1 MKLRINHHV
10 VLFISFNLLWLLQA
24 SITAAMHVPSN
35 ETDRL
40 ALLKFKQAI
49 KSDPQSVLSS
59 WNDSV
64 NMCNWVG
71 ITCSLRHQRVT
82 ALDLPQHNLRGF
94 ISPYIA
100 NLTFLSFIDL
110 SSNSFFGEIPQDI
123 GRLFRMRDLRL
134 SNNTLGG
141 VIPVSIV
148 KNCSNLEI
156 MNISKNK
163 LTGNFPKEIGFLAK
177 LVVISVGLNN
187 LTGEIPSTIGNLSSL
202 EIFVVSY
209 NNLVGH
215 IPNDVGHLKTLL
227 HFGIS
232 GNGFSGTIP
241 TSLYNITSIREI
253 SMASNKQLRGTLPDN
268 IGITL
273 PNLQF
278 LGLAI
283 NQFSGSI
290 PASLCNASKLQIFS
304 FSYNNFVG
312 PVPTNLGNLQQLW
325 WLDTSI
331 NNLGSNSSNDLD
343 FLRSLRNCSK
353 LKKLFLS
360 DNNFGGV
367 LPNSIANLSSQLNIL
382 VLGSNQLSGNIDGGI
397 FEKLINLIEF
407 DMEDNLFTGI
417 IPTSFGK
424 FPNMQT
430 MFLNGN
436 KLSGRIPSSLGNLTK
451 LFQLSLDNNNLE
463 GTIPPSLGNCQRL
476 QILDISQNKIFGAI
490 PHQVLR
496 LSSLSQILNLSR
508 NSLNGTLP
516 AEVGDLKNLNVMDLS
531 ENSLSGEIPPT
542 IGQCQI
548 LEYLYLQGNSFQ
560 GILPSSLASLKS
572 LQKLDLSRNNLS
584 GQIPKDLEKFPTFLY
599 LNLSYNN
606 LEGEMPK
613 NGVFGNASAIS
624 LIGNTKL
631 CGGVSTLKLPT
642 CPIKISKQG
651 NKNNFKMI
659 IAIVSVAMSFIM
671 LATFVVV
678 YWRRK
683 SINKSIS
690 AISMI
695 ENLPKVSYRRLYEA
709 TEGFS
714 PSNLIGSGGFS
725 SVYKGVL
732 DQERSVAV
740 KVLNLQQI
748 GASKSFITECNAL
761 RNIRHRNLVNILTCC
776 SSTDYNQNE
785 FKALVFEFMTNGS
798 LEKWLHPDTVSEN
811 QPRNLSLIERLNVA
825 IDVASA
831 LHYLHDQCET
841 TILHCD
847 IKPSNVLLDNYMV
860 GHLGDFGLSRLL
872 LTTNN
877 SSQAQSSTVGMM
889 GTIGYVCPEY
899 GVGGPASKEGD
910 VYSYGILL
918 LEMFTGKRTTDKI
931 FEEGLNLHTFVAN
944 ALPER
949 LLQIVDPNVVP
960 LSKVRETASMA
971 TEEETHN
978 NNGGISTKN
987 QSQMNG
993 NYVES
998 CLLSVLRIGVGCS
1011 FESPGDRL
1019 KMEVATRELHSTKK
1033 AFLVGLQSASE
1044 KNRSHFL

>member
-1 MKLRINHHV
+1 
-10 VLFISFNLLWLLQA
+10 
-24 SITAAMHVPSN
+24 MHVPSN
-35 ETDRL
+35 ATDRW

-49 KSDPQSVLSS
+49 ESDPQSVLSS

-82 ALDLPQHNLRGF
+82 ALNLTQRNLRGF

-100 NLTFLSFIDL
+100 NLTFLRSIFL
-110 SSNSFFGEIPQDI
+110 SNNSFFGEIPPDI
-123 GRLFRMRDLRL
+123 GRLFRLRVLRL

-141 VIPVSIV
+141 VIPVSLV
-148 KNCSNLEI
+148 MNCSNLEVI
-156 MNISKNK
+156 HISRNK
-163 LTGNFPKEIGFLAK
+163 LTGKLPKEIGFLVK
-177 LVVISVGLNN
+177 LVRLNAGTNN
-187 LTGEIPSTIGNLSSL
+187 LTGDIPPTIGNLSSL
-202 EIFVVSY
+202 ETFGVSV
-209 NNLVGH
+209 NNLVGK
-215 IPNDVGHLKTLL
+215 IPDDVGRLKRLL
-227 HFGIS
+227 FFHIAA
-232 GNGFSGTIP
+232 NGLSGTIP
-241 TSLYNITSIREI
+241 NSLYNISTLREI
-253 SMASNKQLRGTLPDN
+253 GMAGNNQLRGTLPDN
-268 IGITL
+268 IDITL
-273 PNLQF
+273 PNLQA
-278 LGLAI
+278 LGLGS
-283 NQFSGSI
+283 NELSGSI
-290 PASLCNASKLQIFS
+290 PASLCNASKLQIIS
-304 FSYNNFVG
+304 IPNNNFEG
-312 PVPTNLGNLQQLW
+312 QVPTNFGNLQELW
-325 WLDTSI
+325 WLDI
-331 NNLGSNSSNDLD
+331 ALNNLGSNSSDDLD
-343 FLRSLRNCSK
+343 FIRSLRNCSK
-353 LKKLFLS
+353 LETLAFNQNHL
-360 DNNFGGV
+360 GGV
-367 LPNSIANLSSQLNIL
+367 LPNSIANLSAQLDFL
-382 VLGSNQLSGNIDGGI
+382 LLGDNQVSGNIDGAI
-397 FEKLINLIEF
+397 FENLINLIALGLEG
-407 DMEDNLFTGI
+407 NLLTGI

-424 FPNMQT
+424 LRNMQ
-430 MFLNGN
+430 MLVINRN
-436 KLSGRIPSSLGNLTK
+436 KLSEQIPSSLGNLTK
-451 LFQLSLDNNNLE
+451 LATLSLENNNLE

-476 QILDISQNKIFGAI
+476 QYLDLSQNKLFGAI
-490 PHQVLR
+490 PHQVLG
-496 LSSLSQILNLSR
+496 LSSLSQMLNLSK

-531 ENSLSGEIPPT
+531 ENNLSGEIPPT

-560 GILPSSLASLKS
+560 GILPSSLASLNS
-572 LQKLDLSRNNLS
+572 LQKLDLSRNKLS
-584 GQIPKDLEKFPTFLY
+584 GQIPKDLEKIPTFLY

-606 LEGEMPK
+606 LEGEVPK
-613 NGVFGNASAIS
+613 NGVFENTSAIS
-624 LIGNTKL
+624 LIGNAKL

-642 CPIKISKQG
+642 CHIKISKQG
-651 NKNNFKMI
+651 KKNNFKMI
-659 IAIVSVAMSFIM
+659 IAIVSVVMSFLM

-678 YWRRK
+678 CWRRK
-683 SINKSIS
+683 SIYKSTS
-690 AISMI
+690 AISII
-695 ENLPKVSYRRLYEA
+695 ESLPKVSYRRLYEA

-714 PSNLIGSGGFS
+714 PSNLIGSGGFGS
-725 SVYKGVL
+725 IYKGVL
-732 DQERSVAV
+732 NQGQSVAV

-761 RNIRHRNLVNILTCC
+761 RNIRHRNLVKILTCC

-811 QPRNLSLIERLNVA
+811 QSRSLSLIERLNVS
-825 IDVASA
+825 IDVATA

-847 IKPSNVLLDNYMV
+847 IKPSNVLLDNDMV
-860 GHLGDFGLSRLL
+860 AHLGDFGLARLL

-877 SSQAQSSTVGMM
+877 SSQTQSNAIGMM

-899 GVGGPASKEGD
+899 GMGGPASKEGD

-949 LLQIVDPNVVP
+949 LLQIVDPNVIPV
-960 LSKVRETASMA
+960 SKVRETASMA

-987 QSQMNG
+987 QSQMNR

-1019 KMEVATRELHSTKK
+1019 KMEVVTRELHSTKN
-1033 AFLVGLQSASE
+1033 AILVGLQSASE
-1044 KNRSHFL
+1044 KVQSFALSLESLLEVYHLVKYLREVIWPVAH